1 MGWSSLLGQGE
12 SIDDEVELGS
22 TQGQLLEFDALY
34 ERWTAQEFS
43 FKNVENRKNF
53 VKKSC
58 R

>member
-1 MGWSSLLGQGE
+1 MGVGWSSLLGQGE

-22 TQGQLLEFDALY
+22 RQGQLLEFDALY

-53 VKKSC
+53 VK
-58 R
+58 